1 MSTHNT
7 LLSYVT
13 RATLLLA
20 LFFTLSCSKSDDAED
35 VPGIDGGVP
44 GVGVGAPA
52 TDLSLLTEDYT
63 AHDGEVL
70 TGTLSNNIKIMIDS
84 SATVTLAGVIIN
96 GAPNQIYK
104 WAGITCLGDATLIL
118 ADSTVNIVK
127 GFHGFYPGIQPG
139 PKGTTLT
146 ICGTGAL
153 SASSNGRA
161 PGIGS
166 CSIDDGEFICGNI
179 CIEGGTITAEG
190 GNGAAGIGS
199 ARVMDGISQCGDITI
214 TGGTVTA
221 IGGGNG
227 AGIGSGYVMNGVS
240 QCGDIT
246 IMGGTVMAKGGE
258 KGAGIG
264 CGFGYGGTTQC
275 GNITINGGND
285 FVSVT
290 AIKGGSG
297 VNKPIGLSSTNLRN
311 NTCGIITFN
320 NTKVFD
326 GNDVTYS
333 YTSNGM
339 KFGGLTLTIS
349 SSDPEDNKKKDD
361 TWTLKP

>member
-1 MSTHNT
+1 
-7 LLSYVT
+7 
-13 RATLLLA
+13 
-20 LFFTLSCSKSDDAED
+20 
-35 VPGIDGGVP
+35 
-44 GVGVGAPA
+44 
-52 TDLSLLTEDYT
+52 
-63 AHDGEVL
+63 
-70 TGTLSNNIKIMIDS
+70 
-84 SATVTLAGVIIN
+84 
-96 GAPNQIYK
+96 
-104 WAGITCLGDATLIL
+104 
-118 ADSTVNIVK
+118 
-127 GFHGFYPGIQPG
+127 
-139 PKGTTLT
+139 
-146 ICGTGAL
+146 
-153 SASSNGRA
+153 
-161 PGIGS
+161 
-166 CSIDDGEFICGNI
+166 
-179 CIEGGTITAEG
+179 
-190 GNGAAGIGS
+190 
-199 ARVMDGISQCGDITI
+199 MDGISQCGDITI